1 MGTCD
6 NGDCF
11 CDLGF
16 QGQTCNKVCQLA
28 NGGLSL
34 SFVFDTSGS
43 LTNNKREVQ
52 DNFVKDLIDMF
63 DTQNTVDVSI
73 ISVGDCAGGQS
84 GPTPQMN
91 VDFAQSHADGAT
103 LQNAVD
109 GMTWYGETT
118 AIACAL
124 DEGANQMN
132 TGDNINDVMI
142 VLTDGWDSEQ
152 GDVSTSAG
160 NVAAAGITTL
170 VIGYDTGSTPPS
182 PGTLDI
188 IANGVGS
195 NVFNQ
200 QGDVSSL
207 DGIREDVFNTICG
220 AASSRLSPGKAKKKW
235 VMPEIQQPFVWKAVA
250 KYVDKFDAL
259 PDWTPCYK
267 EYRESQFT
275 KVPNIF
281 STEC

>member
-1 MGTCD
+1 M
-6 NGDCF
+6 
-11 CDLGF
+11 
-16 QGQTCNKVCQLA
+16 A

-52 DNFVKDLIDMF
+52 NNFVKDLIAMF

-73 ISVGDCAGGQS
+73 ISVGDCQGGSSAQ
-84 GPTPQMN
+84 QMN
-91 VDFAQSHADGAT
+91 VDFAQSHGDEAT
-103 LQNAVD
+103 LQAAVD
-109 GMTWYGETT
+109 GMTWFEQTT
-118 AIACAL
+118 AIGCAL
-124 DEGANQMN
+124 DEGANQME

-142 VLTDGWDSEQ
+142 VLTDGWDSDQ
-152 GDVSTSAG
+152 QDVSDAAG

-170 VIGYDTGSTPPS
+170 VVGYDTGSTPPS

-188 IANGVGS
+188 IANGDS
-195 NVFNQ
+195 NNVFNE
-200 QGDVSSL
+200 QGSVSSL
-207 DGIREDVFNTICG
+207 DGILEDVFNAICG
-220 AASSRLSPGKAKKKW
+220 AASSRMTPGTPKKKW
-235 VMPEIQQPFVWKAVA
+235 IMPEIQQPFVWKAVA

-275 KVPNIF
+275 LVPNIF